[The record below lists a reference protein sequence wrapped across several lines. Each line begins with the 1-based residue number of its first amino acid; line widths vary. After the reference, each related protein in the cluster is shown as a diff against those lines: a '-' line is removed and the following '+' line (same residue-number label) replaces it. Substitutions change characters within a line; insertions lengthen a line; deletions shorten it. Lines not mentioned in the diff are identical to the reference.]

1 MGLRVGR
8 SGLFAGLLGTAFEKL
23 DAPVQKVHGG
33 DAGAYQGIAS
43 VERGSG
49 WLAWMACI
57 VARLPPTMREAPL
70 QFELRTCGVQEIW
83 TRWFAD
89 APPMSSRL
97 EARDDQLLE
106 HLGPATVQF
115 ALQVNGTTLQ
125 WEATRLRVFGIPLP
139 RRAFQFNAHI
149 HGDGGQYH
157 FAIEAR
163 LAGVGLLIRYEGT
176 LRG

>member
-23 DAPVQKVHGG
+23 DAPVQRVHGG
-33 DAGAYQGIAS
+33 NAGTYQGTAS
-43 VERGSG
+43 VERGAG
-49 WLAWMACI
+49 WVAWMACT
-57 VARLPPTMREAPL
+57 VARLPPTMRDAPL
-70 QFELRTCGVQEIW
+70 RFELRTRGAEEIW

-97 EARDDQLLE
+97 EARDDLLLE

-115 ALQVNGTTLQ
+115 ALQLTGTALK
-125 WEATRLRVFGIPLP
+125 WEATRLRIFGIPLP
-139 RRAFQFNAHI
+139 RRAFQFEALVR
-149 HGDGGQYH
+149 GDGGQYR

-163 LAGVGLLIRYEGT
+163 LAGAGLLIRYEGT